1 MMSHDEA
8 NELLAVAALH
18 AVDAETLAAIEEHA
32 ATCPR
37 CQSELDSF
45 RAVAAALG
53 NSVEALPEGL
63 WTSISSQ
70 LWERNGETTEMPA
83 LVVGDARGDVVAIG
97 SASRSTRRT
106 RTAFGAIAV
115 AAAAWIV
122 VLALSLTSAQNH
134 VTNLQSAL
142 RIANR
147 SVVQRALSTPG
158 HQIVNLTNS
167 SDQHLA
173 EFVMVPGG
181 TGYLVKSSMPAL
193 ASNETYQLWGIVKGS
208 PVSIGVMGSSPGQV
222 TFTLNSSPGPS
233 ELAVTVQGAG
243 GSLTPAK
250 SFVASGAVHAYPV

>member
-70 LWERNGETTEMPA
+70 LWERNGETTQMPA

-158 HQIVNLTNS
+158 HQIVDLTS
-167 SDQHLA
+167 ATDQHLA

-181 TGYLVKSSMPAL
+181 TGYLVKR
-193 ASNETYQLWGIVKGS
+193 
-208 PVSIGVMGSSPGQV
+208 
-222 TFTLNSSPGPS
+222 S
-233 ELAVTVQGAG
+233 EE
-243 GSLTPAK
+243 
-250 SFVASGAVHAYPV
+250 

>member
-18 AVDAETLAAIEEHA
+18 AVDADTMAAIEEHA

-37 CQSELDSF
+37 CQSELDSY

-63 WTSISSQ
+63 WTSISGQ
-70 LWERNGETTEMPA
+70 LWERSGEKTVMPELIVGET
-83 LVVGDARGDVVAIG
+83 RGDVVAIG
-97 SASRSTRRT
+97 STARSARRT
-106 RTAFGAIAV
+106 RVALGALTF
-115 AAAAWIV
+115 AAAASIV
-122 VLALSLTSAQNH
+122 VLALGFSSAQRH
-134 VTNLQSAL
+134 VTNLQRAL
-142 RIANR
+142 QIANR
-147 SVVQRALSTPG
+147 SVVLRALATPG
-158 HQIVNLTNS
+158 HQIVDLTNAT
-167 SDQHLA
+167 DRRLA
-173 EFVMVPGG
+173 EFVMLPDG

-193 ASNETYQLWGIVKGS
+193 ASKDTYQLWGIVKGS

-233 ELAVTVQGAG
+233 ELAVTVQKSG

-250 SFVASGAVHAYPV
+250 SFVASGPVHATPV